1 MNYEAEKS
9 EQKKLFDHYMTL
21 ACKNVGWA
29 QTWMADAYFWGWGVD
44 KDYRNF
50 LVWDIRAARNGS
62 YISQRR
68 MFLKYLSAG
77 DPQAA
82 MDVFS
87 ISPFPYI
94 LPVYKHEYPAK
105 IKVETLHPEGTLG
118 YFRWDDDVF
127 LERFADKDMMRFSDE
142 LEAINDNNPHFNED
156 YKHDL
161 RGEVALTKAICYIFG
176 FGVEQDFDKAMKFL
190 VDFDSKNWG
199 EPQRRRQYYYS
210 FYDALH
216 YYRCLRENNIQGSE
230 ALDKFSAEDSRG
242 RYISSESIVNAYAV
256 RRYIRLAF
264 EGSIPAGAKIGYMM
278 MESENK
284 PDRANR
290 RIIYH
295 DDRNAMT
302 YLKMAAGLVPNT
314 RATVSAIE
322 LASDPDKRSFE
333 WTYAYNLCTKV
344 ESELGSVTDDDDD
357 DAPIELSKTS
367 ANLLAG
373 ILVRAYADLARGS
386 SDEEMRRNLGSRA
399 LNLVNIWFQDG
410 FNERTIGQIYFECF
424 RDYGKALQCFD
435 KYYGNKPNEY
445 SKKCK
450 VMMSRRR

>member
-44 KDYRNF
+44 KNYIKF
-50 LVWDIRAARNGS
+50 LEWDVRAARNGS
-62 YISQRR
+62 YVSQRR

-77 DPQAA
+77 DPEAA
-82 MDVFS
+82 LEVFFIHS
-87 ISPFPYI
+87 NSYI

-105 IKVETLHPEGTLG
+105 IKVETIREDGSLG
-118 YFRWDDDVF
+118 YYRWNRDEF
-127 LERFADKDMMRFSDE
+127 KQRFADKDMMRFSDE

-242 RYISSESIVNAYAV
+242 SYISSESIVNAYAV

-284 PDRANR
+284 PDKANR

-295 DDRNAMT
+295 DDRNAMA
-302 YLKMAAGLVPNT
+302 YIKMAAGLVPNT
-314 RATVSAIE
+314 WVTISAIE
-322 LASDPDKRSFE
+322 LSSDPDKSSFD

-344 ESELGSVTDDDDD
+344 ESELDSATEDDDD
-357 DAPIELSKTS
+357 DAPLELSKTS
-367 ANLLAG
+367 ADNLAG

-424 RDYGKALQCFD
+424 RDYGKALQHFD